1 MWLICCMCFSV
12 CLCERQTAASCC
24 WLSTLTFPLFP
35 LFPFFLFL
43 SFSSVLLALYCGR
56 FIASSEKSFI
66 CTFLLFFNF
75 LKSALPDDNLSLFL
89 VLSPKRADWINHV
102 WQNVIKTVWFSV
114 NFINETPFKIKIKM
128 SLTKPKIYFSV
139 WHFLLLI
146 KSFVK
151 QSKF

>member
-1 MWLICCMCFSV
+1 MCFSV
-12 CLCERQTAASCC
+12 CVFVWTPNSRQ
-24 WLSTLTFPLFP
+24 L
-35 LFPFFLFL
+35 
-43 SFSSVLLALYCGR
+43 LLAFNSDFPPFSAFSLFHQCCSH
-56 FIASSEKSFI
+56 FIADASLQAVKKVSFVRFY
-66 CTFLLFFNF
+66 CFFNF

-114 NFINETPFKIKIKM
+114 NFTNETPFKIKIKM
-128 SLTKPKIYFSV
+128 SLTKLKIYFSV

-146 KSFVK
+146 KSFVE